1 MNRFEKMARMI
12 MKEKQAPLY
21 EALCAMVQGSCHD
34 CPIYKR
40 CAKYGKNEKAIEQWL
55 NEKVT
60 LYRRDK
66 DQNTG
71 LKQFGGNPTEDP
83 ELKDAIAETWLRKAL
98 YYGLK
103 TSNPFIW
110 LKTWVNIDGVR
121 YDIKIET
128 GEAE

>member
-40 CAKYGKNEKAIEQWL
+40 CAKYGKNEKAIEEWL
-55 NEKVT
+55 SQKVT
-60 LYRRDK
+60 KYRRK
-66 DQNTG
+66 KEANFG
-71 LKQFGGNPTEDP
+71 LNQFDSNPTEDP
-83 ELKDAIAETWLRKAL
+83 ELKLLIAETWLRKAL

-103 TSNPFIW
+103 TMEPGCLEAWII
-110 LKTWVNIDGVR
+110 VNGVR
-121 YDIKIET
+121 YDIRIEQ